1 MVGKCID
8 RGIDGGIITYAHN
21 ASVTAWTP
29 IYVIGLGVLIAM
41 ASAAANV
48 AIGYKRAG
56 VFGFIVKEGVTI
68 AKGDKV
74 FYDATSGV
82 IQLTAPTTGF
92 FLGTAQGAG
101 TGNANGTVLVDVEI
115 NAYETAFPEL
125 TNIYVSPNGDDTY
138 GDGSKNRPYKTIAK
152 AVSVESSTRKTILL
166 EAGSYTANE
175 IDITVSGTVIRG
187 LGEVTVSG
195 AEGADYC
202 FKTAFGATTGDNSL
216 TMKNLNINHNGDATQ
231 IGIQI
236 INTGATA
243 KTYVYLDDVNF
254 GSGGGNS
261 IDINN
266 VAPDQAIRCYCERC
280 TTEEPVNIVVNDNGD
295 RFRFSYGNLR
305 GGLVSDDGEY
315 EAEILIAWSTF
326 KAGGIKGG
334 HENQKAIFI
343 ASASETNAESNVYA
357 EVVAEDVESQTPQI
371 LEFNAVPVTGS

>member
-29 IYVIGLGVLIAM
+29 IYVIGLGVLVPM

-56 VFGFIVKEGVTI
+56 VFGFIVADGVTI

-74 FYDATSGV
+74 FYDATNGV

-101 TGNANGTVLVDVEI
+101 IGNLTGTVLVDVEI

-152 AVSVESSTRKTILL
+152 AVLVESPTRKTILL
-166 EAGSYTANE
+166 EAGSYTADK

-187 LGEVTVSG
+187 LGEVTVNG

-202 FKTAFGATTGDNSL
+202 FKTAFGATTGDKSL
-216 TMKNLNINHNGDATQ
+216 TMKNLNINHNGNDTQ
-231 IGIQI
+231 IGLQI
-236 INTGATA
+236 INTDAIA
-243 KTYVYLDDVNF
+243 KTNVYLDDVNF

-261 IDINN
+261 IDIDN
-266 VAPDQAIRCYCERC
+266 VVTGQAIRCYCERC
-280 TTEEPVNIVVNDNGD
+280 TTEGPVNIVVKDNGD

-305 GGLVSDDGEY
+305 GGLVSDDGDY
-315 EAEILIAWSTF
+315 DAEILIAWSSF
-326 KAGGIKGG
+326 KANGITGG
-334 HENQKAIFI
+334 HANQRAIFI
-343 ASASETNAESNVYA
+343 ASASETNAETNVYA
-357 EVVAEDVESQTPQI
+357 EAVADDVGSQTPQI
-371 LEFNAVPVTGS
+371 LGFNAVTDD

>member
-21 ASVTAWTP
+21 AIVTAWTP
-29 IYVIGLGVLIAM
+29 IYVIGLGVLVPM

-56 VFGFIVKEGVTI
+56 VFGFIVANGVAI

-74 FYDATSGV
+74 FYDATNGV

-101 TGNANGTVLVDVEI
+101 TGNTNGTVLVDVEI

-152 AVSVESSTRKTILL
+152 AVSVESPTRKTILL
-166 EAGSYTANE
+166 ESGDYTADK
-175 IDITVSGTVIRG
+175 IDITVSGTKIRG
-187 LGEVTVSG
+187 LGEVNING
-195 AEGADYC
+195 AVGAAYC
-202 FKTAFGATTGDNSL
+202 FKTVGDNSL
-216 TMKNLNINHNGDATQ
+216 TMKNLNINHNANNTQ

-243 KTYVYLDDVNF
+243 MTYVYLDDVNF
-254 GSGGGNS
+254 GSIGGKS
-261 IDINN
+261 IDIDN
-266 VAPDQAIRCYCERC
+266 VVTGQAIRCYCERC
-280 TTEEPVNIVVNDNGD
+280 TTQGPVNIVVKNDRD

-305 GGLVSDDGEY
+305 GGLVTDSGNYD
-315 EAEILIAWSTF
+315 AEILIAWSTF
-326 KAGGIKGG
+326 KANGITGG
-334 HENQKAIFI
+334 HANQRAIFI
-343 ASASETNAESNVYA
+343 ASASETDADTNVYA
-357 EVVAEDVESQTPQI
+357 EAVAGDVETQSPQI
-371 LEFNAVPVTGS
+371 LEFDAPVATGGGS